1 MSENK
6 EKKRINLAP
15 GALTAP
21 LPPALVTVG
30 DEEYANILTVAWTGI
45 LSTVPPRTYISVR
58 PSRHSYAI
66 LKEKGEFVINL
77 ASADMARSV
86 DFAGIYTGKKMNK
99 FDACGF
105 TPIPS
110 EKVSAPTVAQCPLAL
125 ECKVFDV
132 IPMGS
137 HDVFMADIVSVSCR
151 EDIMGED
158 GRLML
163 DMADLLA
170 YAHGEYFVLGEK
182 LGRFGFS
189 TDKGKKSGLEEKNK
203 KGEKSKTKIL
213 GEGKSKDKSKAP
225 KERGAGEASK
235 DHKDQEAGKASKA
248 HKEREAGKASK
259 ARTDGEHGAKGGG
272 PNSFSGKFGA
282 EKKAFE
288 DGEGGRIAKG
298 DGKVPF
304 YLGLPKGRAKRSTEE
319 RKNKGKPHGKRRNG
333 GDGRK

>member
-1 MSENK
+1 MIENK

-30 DEEYANILTVAWTGI
+30 DEEHANILTVAWTGI

-125 ECKVFDV
+125 ECKVFDI

-170 YAHGEYFVLGEK
+170 YAHGEYFALGEK

-189 TDKGKKSGLEEKNK
+189 TDKGKKSGLDEKNK
-203 KGEKSKTKIL
+203 KGEKSKTNIL

-225 KERGAGEASK
+225 KERKAGEASK
-235 DHKDQEAGKASKA
+235 
-248 HKEREAGKASK
+248 
-259 ARTDGEHGAKGGG
+259 ARTEGEHGAKGGD

-304 YLGLPKGRAKRSTEE
+304 YLGLPKGRAKRSPEE

-333 GDGRK
+333 GEGRK